1 MKERVKWIK
10 FLFGHTLQAVFITA
24 NSAVVTGTVKNSL
37 VLRILLT
44 TSAKKKHINNW
55 KKKRLIIQKE
65 TTELIN
71 PGEQYVKKIY
81 LKTSALEY
89 KSTYHL

>member
-1 MKERVKWIK
+1 MIPINRIKIKTEGKGKVDK

-44 TSAKKKHINNW
+44 TSAKKHINNW
-55 KKKRLIIQKE
+55 KKK
-65 TTELIN
+65 
-71 PGEQYVKKIY
+71 G
-81 LKTSALEY
+81 
-89 KSTYHL
+89 